1 MPDGAFAGVNPRK
14 DTIRLQVRTDQ
25 GETVCC
31 SLPPDQW
38 QHLFLKSYGF
48 FDQKMT
54 VCPGIRCVK
63 LTLPKK
69 GPPRATIIAG
79 RVKPGGPM
87 LTPLQITISA
97 NNQCAA
103 GPLTLQPKAHGRA
116 AFP

>member
-1 MPDGAFAGVNPRK
+1 M
-14 DTIRLQVRTDQ
+14 
-25 GETVCC
+25 VCC
-31 SLPPDQW
+31 TIASAQW
-38 QHLFLKSYGF
+38 QKLFKRTFGF

-54 VCPGIRCVK
+54 LCPPIKCLSISV
-63 LTLPKK
+63 PKK
-69 GPPRATIIAG
+69 GQPRATIIVG